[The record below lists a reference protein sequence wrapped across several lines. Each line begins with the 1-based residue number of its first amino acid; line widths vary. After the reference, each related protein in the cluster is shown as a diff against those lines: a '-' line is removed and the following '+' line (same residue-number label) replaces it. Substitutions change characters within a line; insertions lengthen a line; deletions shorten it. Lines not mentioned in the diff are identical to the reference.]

1 MAQSGMVE
9 GPFRAGHQDEGYH
22 PLKVAE
28 YLARRDT
35 HRLETSLGQFRR
47 AAGVALWLIPHGMHL
62 AIDLHGQPTLEAGEI
77 EHEATNREL
86 SSKPEAARSS
96 TKLLPK
102 HHFRQGHGSAKLAGE
117 PDVVVRSAHRAMLH
131 PVGID
136 PSTILRMVHLPVPGR
151 IFASILPGTGRWQTR
166 AAGLTEGPLPHSNGL
181 RLGARTG
188 STIVTT

>member
-9 GPFRAGHQDEGYH
+9 GPLRAGHQDEGYH
-22 PLKVAE
+22 LLKVAE

-102 HHFRQGHGSAKLAGE
+102 LWYGSIVKAVTPQYAG
-117 PDVVVRSAHRAMLH
+117 RFGLRA
-131 PVGID
+131 
-136 PSTILRMVHLPVPGR
+136 LRKMRRRRGPVP
-151 IFASILPGTGRWQTR
+151 SQN
-166 AAGLTEGPLPHSNGL
+166 S
-181 RLGARTG
+181 
-188 STIVTT
+188 